1 MRYSHHPQRQAGRG
15 RGSGFDLQ
23 TRTCSGR
30 LAAARGGAAN
40 VTSRRRR
47 RLLSR
52 HDVRRRAAG
61 AAAGSRDRSS
71 GDQLQASSLRP
82 PGEEERVVW
91 SRQFPTSR
99 GPLGVR
105 VRSCPAEPGKRDVHG
120 KDGLAPCVRVRAPT
134 GRLFSRALL
143 FSSWAGR
150 GRCPGETRGIFFSRP
165 ERSSQLLAGPEAAGG
180 GLVGCGF
187 VSARA
192 WQA

>member
-1 MRYSHHPQRQAGRG
+1 MQAGRG

-30 LAAARGGAAN
+30 LAAARGGVAN

-120 KDGLAPCVRVRAPT
+120 KDGLAPCVRARAPT
-134 GRLFSRALL
+134 RPRGVFSHEPLFS
-143 FSSWAGR
+143 
-150 GRCPGETRGIFFSRP
+150 PVEP
-165 ERSSQLLAGPEAAGG
+165 GG
-180 GLVGCGF
+180 GAALVRREESF
-187 VSARA
+187 FLTP
-192 WQA
+192 